1 MSETLV
7 DSTLRLRDAKRADL
21 PSLLALYEDG
31 GVDAPGSNE
40 PQHAA
45 AQWDA
50 IHRIA
55 NARVLLAERD
65 GRAIGT
71 LTLFILPLLAHGG
84 APEALVES
92 VVVHPDERSRGVG
105 RAMMQRAMQ
114 IAAEHRCYKLA
125 LSSNLQRTRAHAF
138 YDRLGFQRHGV
149 SFVATPTVST

>member
-1 MSETLV
+1 MSTTSITAVQMREAT
-7 DSTLRLRDAKRADL
+7 RADL
-21 PSLLALYEDG
+21 PALLALYIDS
-31 GVDAPGSNE
+31 GVDAAGSNDLE
-40 PQHAA
+40 HAG

-55 NARVLLAERD
+55 NARVLVAERD
-65 GRAIGT
+65 ASVLGT

-92 VVVHPDERSRGVG
+92 VVVHPEAQGQGVG
-105 RAMMQRAMQ
+105 RAMMQHAMR

-125 LSSNLQRTRAHAF
+125 LTSNLQRPGAHAF

-149 SFVATPTVST
+149 SFVVSPQGPA

>member
-1 MSETLV
+1 MNETLA
-7 DSTLRLRDAKRADL
+7 DSTLRLRAATRADL

-31 GVDAPGSNE
+31 GVDAAGSNDAT
-40 PQHAA
+40 HAA

-55 NARVLLAERD
+55 HARVLLAERD

-92 VVVHPDERSRGVG
+92 VVVHPDERGRGVG
-105 RAMMQRAMQ
+105 RALMHRAMQ
-114 IAAEHRCYKLA
+114 IGAEHHCYKLA
-125 LSSNLQRTRAHAF
+125 LSSSQQRSGAHAF
-138 YDRLGFQRHGV
+138 YDRLGFHRHGV
-149 SFVATPTVST
+149 SFVATPLVQP